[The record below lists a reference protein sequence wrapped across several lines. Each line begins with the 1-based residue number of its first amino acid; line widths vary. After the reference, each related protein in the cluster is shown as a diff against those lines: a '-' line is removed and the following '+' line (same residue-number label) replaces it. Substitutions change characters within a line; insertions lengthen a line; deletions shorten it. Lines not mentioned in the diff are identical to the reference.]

1 MTLILHIYILYEFRY
16 YKVSINYK
24 KFIIVGPKWDLSHE
38 FGDMGEKIIYSI
50 IMINKIL
57 HIIKNIKQLQWA

>member
-38 FGDMGEKIIYSI
+38 FGDMGEKNNLFY
-50 IMINKIL
+50 NYD
-57 HIIKNIKQLQWA
+57 